1 MVRLLFLNGEVEI
14 GVQFF
19 LHCPCQGV
27 DYFLHSTFCVNS
39 LKAFVNMQLGD
50 LLCSQIVLRLEL
62 IFKIL
67 SRGEISIGYESQHA
81 IQSWYKYALIV
92 IF

>member
-1 MVRLLFLNGEVEI
+1 M
-14 GVQFF
+14 
-19 LHCPCQGV
+19 
-27 DYFLHSTFCVNS
+27 
-39 LKAFVNMQLGD
+39 KAFVNMQLGD

-67 SRGEISIGYESQHA
+67 SCGEISIGYESQHA
-81 IQSWYKYALIV
+81 IQSRYKYALIV